1 MLKNIN
7 AGWIDFEYKG
17 FKGVFSDAYD
27 PILEILDKL
36 IESVNSS
43 KPTDINIEVD
53 EEGTEFIIS
62 IKDKDV
68 ILERTIETDT
78 SIDNNKTVFHEEKDT
93 FIKELINDL
102 YSNLD
107 NFGEDKQYNI
117 DKEKLESKLYNFLY
131 NDVIARCTS
140 EMYHIVPEEDR
151 CLPADS
157 ILKFYSYEYYSKS
170 EFYDVI
176 ISKLEELS
184 DIHNR
189 LALLVKL
196 FNLNYPLDFL
206 YHQWLNIDIS
216 DYEVKKEMLYDL

>member
-17 FKGVFSDAYD
+17 FKGVFSDVYD

-36 IESVNSS
+36 IEDVNSS
-43 KPTDINIEVD
+43 KPTDISIEVD
-53 EEGTEFIIS
+53 EEGTEFTIS
-62 IKDKDV
+62 IKDKAV
-68 ILERTIETDT
+68 ILERNIETDT
-78 SIDNNKTVFHEEKDT
+78 SIDNNKTVFHEGKDA

-131 NDVIARCTS
+131 NDVTARCTA
-140 EMYHIVPEEDR
+140 EMYHIVPEGDHY
-151 CLPADS
+151 LPAGS
-157 ILKFYSYEYYSKS
+157 ILELHSYEYYSKS

-184 DIHNR
+184 DIHDR
-189 LALLVKL
+189 LALLIKL
-196 FNLNYPLDFL
+196 FNLDYPLDFL
-206 YHQWLNIDIS
+206 YHQWLDIDIS
-216 DYEVKKEMLYDL
+216 DYEVKRQMLYDL